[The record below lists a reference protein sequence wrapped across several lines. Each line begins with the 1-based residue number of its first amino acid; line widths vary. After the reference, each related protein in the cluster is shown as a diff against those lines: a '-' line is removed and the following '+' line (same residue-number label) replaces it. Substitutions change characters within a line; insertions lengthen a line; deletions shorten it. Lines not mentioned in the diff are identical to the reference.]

1 MIKIHINCSHLIQKV
16 IDPALGII
24 KIRFRTEK
32 DDHNFDK
39 SFCGLLSHKSFE
51 VLWLKKPQKIF
62 LFLRE
67 VKLFT
72 DVLLIFYCCSI
83 DVHIIFHINIT
94 KRAFVPF
101 IEDISIFINFLKFLK
116 FYQKLKQIDFYQNS
130 SEFMNFVNFLKN
142 SKFFIF

>member
-1 MIKIHINCSHLIQKV
+1 M
-16 IDPALGII
+16 
-24 KIRFRTEK
+24 
-32 DDHNFDK
+32 
-39 SFCGLLSHKSFE
+39 LSHKSFE

-101 IEDISIFINFLKFLK
+101 IEDISIFIKFLK
-116 FYQKLKQIDFYQNS
+116 FYQKLKKIEKYQNLLK
-130 SEFMNFVNFLKN
+130 FMNSVKFYEKLKIFD
-142 SKFFIF
+142 FFKIYKTL